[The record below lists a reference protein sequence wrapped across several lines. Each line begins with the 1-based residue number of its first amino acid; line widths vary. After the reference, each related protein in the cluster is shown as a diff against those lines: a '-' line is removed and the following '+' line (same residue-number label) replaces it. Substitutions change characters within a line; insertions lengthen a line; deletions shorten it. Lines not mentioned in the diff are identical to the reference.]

1 MHNFIQL
8 HRIAEM
14 LQFYRATLKWC
25 LQQVPI
31 QDTRTHFLNVQ
42 IGELTLSTR
51 FNSSNL
57 ILWAAALQP
66 LCSFPQEFTYTKGA
80 LNDLIRP
87 RRLSQW
93 CWMTGTPPGTLPT
106 QTYSCSPT
114 PAASSALCKPLLC
127 LQSVRWVENMLLK
140 TTTAP
145 PTEC

>member
-1 MHNFIQL
+1 
-8 HRIAEM
+8 M

-25 LQQVPI
+25 LQQNILPN

-57 ILWAAALQP
+57 ILWVAALQSSP
-66 LCSFPQEFTYTKGA
+66 PCSSPQEFTFTKGA
-80 LNDLIRP
+80 LNDLICP
-87 RRLSQW
+87 GRLSQW

-127 LQSVRWVENMLLK
+127 LQSGRWVENMFLK
-140 TTTAP
+140 TTTAL